1 MHARRRGCCT
11 CPVLALSCPS
21 VITVQITLVLAVFPI
36 CCRQHM
42 FKIIRK
48 LMPTSEDIY
57 ISLITWLL
65 RSHNWHQYNQKC
77 TGGASIY
84 GCSRILSAVL
94 RDTKHAC
101 MSLIVLLESPDLM
114 HGILANR
121 MQKTSSWTPRVIPYE
136 PARRLPSSTRSI
148 CSKFLPCSTT
158 LPRSIPHS

>member
-101 MSLIVLLESPDLM
+101 MSLIVLLESPAFLM
-114 HGILANR
+114 VGSAFASLS
-121 MQKTSSWTPRVIPYE
+121 TCSTPAQGVLC
-136 PARRLPSSTRSI
+136 ASLLLLLPSWN
-148 CSKFLPCSTT
+148 
-158 LPRSIPHS
+158 